1 MGIGKEKVL
10 FTYNLLICILIVSM
24 CSISVRLV
32 YTHKNE
38 PVAQIQLL
46 NFVEHN
52 YDGQSTRV
60 YCWETKRLFTYY
72 APLWDTRRARDINDL
87 QYDVR
92 SSLVKP
98 EVILSTSKVSG
109 INSIT
114 DNAKEVVGF
123 KNDRYINNP
132 YHELTLYTIAP

>member
-1 MGIGKEKVL
+1 M
-10 FTYNLLICILIVSM
+10 CI
-24 CSISVRLV
+24 ISVRLV

-46 NFVEHN
+46 DFVEHN

-87 QYDVR
+87 RYDVE
-92 SSLVKP
+92 SSLVTP
-98 EVILSTSKVSG
+98 EVILSTSKVNG

-114 DNAKEVVGF
+114 NNSKVIVEF

-132 YHELTLYTIAP
+132 YHELTLYRLRN